1 LERWIDELESV
12 PTIYDILKAKL
23 GQAKVN
29 TELREYRAIM
39 ITIRAFAQFLE
50 SRRNSPEIQL

>member
-1 LERWIDELESV
+1 MERWIDELESV

-23 GQAKVN
+23 SQAKVS